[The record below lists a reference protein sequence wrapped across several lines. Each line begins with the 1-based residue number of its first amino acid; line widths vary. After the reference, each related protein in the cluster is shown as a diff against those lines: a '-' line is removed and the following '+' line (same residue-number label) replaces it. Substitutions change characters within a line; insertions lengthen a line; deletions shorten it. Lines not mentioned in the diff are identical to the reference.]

1 MRRALMSRL
10 VLVSALLL
18 AAGCTS
24 LAPSYERPA
33 LPVPAAL
40 PAVAASGVETTSTVL
55 AWRSFIL
62 DESLRRVVQLALDRN
77 RDLRVAVLNVERSR
91 AQLGLAQADRWP
103 TISAGLTGSRSPSL
117 VNGKQT
123 TLLTAGLQVTNW
135 EVDLFGRLASLDDA
149 ARAQLLASEAGRR
162 SAELSLIA
170 QVATTWLTLQADG
183 EQLRAAER
191 ALQTREQ
198 TRQLTQLKAQA
209 GAATELERQTADSLA
224 AAARVSWVQA
234 TRQRNLDLNA
244 LTLLAGGA
252 VPDDLLPP
260 LPAPQAEPATT
271 AAATAPEALAAV
283 PAGLGSEVLLR
294 RPDVIQAE
302 QALIA
307 ANANIGA
314 ARSGYFPRITLTASA
329 GQASQV
335 LNELF
340 LPGHFAWTLSSQAMV
355 ALFDAGRTRANVD
368 AAQIGREVAVA
379 QYERAVQGSFR
390 ETADALAGLSSWRE
404 QIEAQQLQWQASR
417 EIARLTELRYA
428 RGAASELERLDAQR
442 SLLAAEQ
449 ALTQTRLAEQ
459 LNRLA
464 LWKALGGGD

>member
-1 MRRALMSRL
+1 MHRFNRCLLPVLPLM
-10 VLVSALLL
+10 L
-18 AAGCTS
+18 AAGCSS

-40 PAVAASGVETTSTVL
+40 PAAASASAAAASTAVQD
-55 AWRSFIL
+55 WRTFIL
-62 DESLRRVVQLALDRN
+62 DESLRRVIQLALDRN

-103 TISAGLTGSRSPSL
+103 TVGVGLTGSRSPSL

-123 TLLTAGLQVTNW
+123 TLLTAGLQVSNW

-162 SAELSLIA
+162 SAELTLIA
-170 QVATTWLTLQADG
+170 QVATSWLTLQADG

-198 TRQLTQLKAQA
+198 TRQLTQLKADA

-234 TRQRNLDLNA
+234 TRQRSLDLNA

-260 LPAPQAEPATT
+260 LPARDAELS
-271 AAATAPEALAAV
+271 AAAAPEVLAAV

-340 LPGHFAWTLSSQAMV
+340 LPGHFAWTLSSQALV

-368 AAQIGREVAVA
+368 AAQIGREAAVA
-379 QYERAVQGSFR
+379 QYERAVQSAFR

-404 QIEAQQLQWQASR
+404 QVDAQQRQWQASR
-417 EIARLTELRYA
+417 EIARLTELRYS

-449 ALTQTRLAEQ
+449 ALTQTHLAES

-464 LWKALGGGD
+464 LWKALGGGG